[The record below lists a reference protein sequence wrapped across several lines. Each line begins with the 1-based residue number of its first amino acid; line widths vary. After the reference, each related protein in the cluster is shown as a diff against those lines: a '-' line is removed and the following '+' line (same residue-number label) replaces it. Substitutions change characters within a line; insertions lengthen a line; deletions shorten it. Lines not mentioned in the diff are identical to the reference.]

1 MQKQLMHGPT
11 TCYAFVQQDD
21 NIIYKYMDQI
31 QDPRAKKI
39 WWLLLPLIVYP
50 IVMNFINHTLS
61 LCILGVAAVC
71 AIIYIWLITQM
82 ALREKCYN
90 QLAIICG
97 AVIAYLFIISY
108 YQIKIAPVL
117 EELESQF

>member
-82 ALREKCYN
+82 ALREK
-90 QLAIICG
+90 
-97 AVIAYLFIISY
+97 
-108 YQIKIAPVL
+108 
-117 EELESQF
+117 